1 MRFLVRVLLP
11 AIAVIAI
18 VVFALN
24 TSRLA
29 PAAESTPL
37 LIAHRGLGQNFW
49 REGIGNDTC
58 TAERMLAPEHPYLE
72 NTIDGIAASF
82 EAGADIVEFD
92 IQPTTDGHFVVF
104 HDWTLDCRTN
114 GTGVTREHTLA
125 ELKALDIGY
134 GYTADEGETYPFR
147 GQPPGLMPT
156 LEEVL
161 DAFPDRR
168 FLINIKSDDPAEGQM
183 LADALL
189 QRPEAERDLIMVYGG
204 GRALAAFEAEL
215 PGLTTLSTDNVRR
228 CLINYELSGWIG
240 IVPETCHNSLF
251 MVPVNYTRF
260 VWGFP
265 QRLAERLRGVGSILV
280 VLGVDDG
287 SGFSTSIDDLETLAM
302 LPDHFDGAIWTNR
315 IDLIGPAVL
324 NR

>member
-1 MRFLVRVLLP
+1 MRFVVRVVLP
-11 AIAVIAI
+11 AILVIA
-18 VVFALN
+18 VTVFALN
-24 TSRLA
+24 TSRFA
-29 PAAESTPL
+29 PAAESAPL

-58 TAERMLAPEHPYLE
+58 TAERMLPPEHPYLE

-92 IQPTTDGHFVVF
+92 VQPTTDGHFVVF
-104 HDWTLDCRTN
+104 HDWTLDCRTD
-114 GTGVTREHTLA
+114 GTGVTRDHTLA

-134 GYTADEGETYPFR
+134 GYTADDGETYPFR

-161 DAFPDRR
+161 EMFPGRR
-168 FLINIKSDDPAEGQM
+168 FLINIKSNDPSEGQM
-183 LADALL
+183 LGEALSQL
-189 QRPEAERDLIMVYGG
+189 SEAQRDLIMVYGG
-204 GRALAAFEAEL
+204 GAALAAFEAEL
-215 PGLTTLSTDNVRR
+215 PGLVTLSTDNVRS
-228 CLINYELSGWIG
+228 CLINYALTGWLG
-240 IVPETCHNSLF
+240 IIPDNCRGSLF
-251 MVPVNYTRF
+251 MIPVNYTRL

-265 QRLAERLRGVGSILV
+265 QRLAERLRGVDTMVV

-287 SGFSTSIDDLETLAM
+287 SGFSTAIDDLETLAM
-302 LPDHFDGAIWTNR
+302 LPDRFDGAIWTNR

-324 NR
+324 DR

>member
-1 MRFLVRVLLP
+1 MRFVLRVVLP
-11 AIAVIAI
+11 AIGVIAI
-18 VVFALN
+18 GVFFLN

-29 PAAESTPL
+29 PAAESSPL
-37 LIAHRGLGQNFW
+37 LIAHRGLGQNFT
-49 REGIGNDTC
+49 REGINAETC
-58 TAERMLAPEHPYLE
+58 TAERMLPPEHAYLE
-72 NTIDGIAASF
+72 NTIEGFAASF

-92 IQPTTDGHFVVF
+92 IHPTTDGHFVVF
-104 HDWTLDCRTN
+104 HDWTLDCRTD

-134 GYTADEGETYPFR
+134 GYTADGGETYPFR

-156 LEEVL
+156 LDEVL
-161 DAFPDRR
+161 EAFPDRR
-168 FLINIKSDDPAEGQM
+168 FLINVKSDDPEEGQL
-183 LADALL
+183 LAEALL
-189 QRPEAERDLIMVYGG
+189 QLPEAQRDLLMVYGG
-204 GRALAAFEAEL
+204 GRALAAFKAAL
-215 PGLTTLSTDNVRR
+215 PGLVTLSTDNVRR
-228 CLINYELSGWIG
+228 CLIGYELTGWIG
-240 IVPETCHNSLF
+240 IIPQSCHDSLF
-251 MVPVNYTRF
+251 MIPVNYARF

-265 QRLAERLRGVGSILV
+265 QRLAARLEGVGTTLV

-302 LPDHFDGAIWTNR
+302 LPDQFDGAIWTNR